1 MKILKIA
8 MLSAVFLMATQTAVA
23 KGVWNENAQGRHCDV
38 ATSNLNLSATQ
49 KSQIQEIR
57 QQFQK
62 QRANKPFQKEMQA
75 LMSAKQFDKNRAE
88 DLLEKREEFREQMHI
103 KRLQQQHAIY
113 QVLNEQQRKQWLEKP
128 HRHNGKKW
136 AKKDR
141 KSRKCN

>member
-8 MLSAVFLMATQTAVA
+8 IFSAVFLLATQTTVA
-23 KGVWNENAQGRHCDV
+23 KGAWNENGQGRHCDA

-49 KSQIQEIR
+49 KNQIQEIR

-62 QRANKPFQKEMQA
+62 QRANKPFQKEMRT
-75 LMSAKQFDKNRAE
+75 LMNAKQFDKDRAE
-88 DLLEKREEFREQMHI
+88 DLLEKREELRKQMHI

-128 HRHNGKKW
+128 HRDNGKKRV
-136 AKKDR
+136 KKDR
-141 KSRKCN
+141 KSKRCN